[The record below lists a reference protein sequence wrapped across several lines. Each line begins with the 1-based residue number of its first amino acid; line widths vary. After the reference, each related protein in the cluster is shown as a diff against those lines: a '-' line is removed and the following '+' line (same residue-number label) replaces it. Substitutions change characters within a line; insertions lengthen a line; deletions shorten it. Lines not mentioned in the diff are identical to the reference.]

1 MDEGTTRYV
10 SVAKLGDPGVAN
22 IAVAMLQSAGI
33 PARAHGEALGP
44 YRMTVGEMAITEI
57 WVPACDVDDA
67 LEVLAEST
75 PEPPSQ
81 EPVHTGALAD
91 PAALPMRLL
100 AAVTL
105 GALGWAVLRFVMRV
119 F

>member
-67 LEVLAEST
+67 LEVLPEST
-75 PEPPSQ
+75 PEPPA
-81 EPVHTGALAD
+81 PGAAHPGAPPRPPPNARH
-91 PAALPMRLL
+91 PAFAHPMAVVR
-100 AAVTL
+100 AASGVK
-105 GALGWAVLRFVMRV
+105 AAWR
-119 F
+119 